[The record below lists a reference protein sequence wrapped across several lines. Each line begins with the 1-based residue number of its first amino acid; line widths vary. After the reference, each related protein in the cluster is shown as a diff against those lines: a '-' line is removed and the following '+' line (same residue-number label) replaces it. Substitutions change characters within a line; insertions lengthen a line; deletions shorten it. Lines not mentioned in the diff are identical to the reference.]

1 MKIAQF
7 KVENLFNS
15 FTHVID
21 FKNETG
27 ITLMLGQN
35 GLGKTVM
42 LNLIKSIFSY
52 NFDKVLDVC
61 FSKAVIT
68 FDNNN
73 KIELQQ
79 QIEKDNIHDLIFY
92 YYEKDNLISQ
102 DSLHSMAENSDKA
115 MREIREYILPYYR
128 RFDENEWVD
137 RRSGER
143 CTTNELILL
152 HNDLIP
158 KEILTKWRKYPIW
171 LTNVIDLFNVDLIET
186 QRLLTTVQIEE
197 RYSRPHKEYR
207 NTVEEY
213 SKELLA
219 EINAKLASSTELA
232 AKLDR
237 TYPNRLI
244 ERLKNISDI
253 SQKDLNSKL
262 NDLEIKRKR
271 LSIVGLIDLN
281 EEPVL
286 QSISNQERAIKEV
299 LLVYIDDSNKKLE
312 VYDSLADKIELL
324 MRIINS
330 RFLFKKLSINRDTGF
345 NFVSTKNGQPI
356 DLNKLS
362 SGEQHMLILFYQLL
376 FKYSSQT
383 LLLIDEPEIS
393 LHISWQKR
401 FIEDLQQILKL
412 NSMEILIATHSP
424 SIIGKNW
431 GLTVDLDKA

>member
-61 FSKAVIT
+61 FSKVVIT

-73 KIELQQ
+73 KIELEQR
-79 QIEKDNIHDLIFY
+79 IEKDNIHDLIFY

-102 DSLHSMAENSDKA
+102 DSLHAMAENSDKA

-171 LTNVIDLFNVDLIET
+171 LTDVIDLFNVNLIET

-244 ERLKNISDI
+244 DRLKNISDI

-271 LSIVGLIDLN
+271 LSIVGLIDLK

-286 QSISNQERAIKEV
+286 QSISNQEKAIKEV

-330 RFLFKKLSINRDTGF
+330 RFLFKKLSINRNTGF

>member
-1 MKIAQF
+1 MKISQF

-52 NFDKVLDVC
+52 NFDKVLDAC
-61 FSKAVIT
+61 FSKVVIT

-73 KIELQQ
+73 KIELEQR
-79 QIEKDNIHDLIFY
+79 IEKDNIHDLIFY

-171 LTNVIDLFNVDLIET
+171 LTDVIDLFNVNLIET

-244 ERLKNISDI
+244 DRLKNISDI

-271 LSIVGLIDLN
+271 LSIVGLIDLK

-286 QSISNQERAIKEV
+286 QSISNQEKAIKEV

>member
-61 FSKAVIT
+61 FSKVVIT

-73 KIELQQ
+73 KIELEQR
-79 QIEKDNIHDLIFY
+79 IEKDNIHDLIFY

-102 DSLHSMAENSDKA
+102 DSLHAMAENSDKA

-171 LTNVIDLFNVDLIET
+171 LTDVIDLFNVNLIET

-207 NTVEEY
+207 NTVEKY

-244 ERLKNISDI
+244 DRLKNISDI

-271 LSIVGLIDLN
+271 LSIVGLIDLK

-286 QSISNQERAIKEV
+286 QSISNQEKAIKEV

>member
-61 FSKAVIT
+61 FSKVVIT

-73 KIELQQ
+73 KIELEQR
-79 QIEKDNIHDLIFY
+79 IEKDNIHDLIFY

-102 DSLHSMAENSDKA
+102 DSLHAMAENSDKA

-171 LTNVIDLFNVDLIET
+171 LTDVIDLFNVNLIET

-244 ERLKNISDI
+244 DRLKNISDI
-253 SQKDLNSKL
+253 SQKDLNCKL

-271 LSIVGLIDLN
+271 LSIVGLIDLK

-286 QSISNQERAIKEV
+286 QSISNQEKAIKEV

>member
-61 FSKAVIT
+61 FSKVVIT

-73 KIELQQ
+73 KIELEQR
-79 QIEKDNIHDLIFY
+79 IEKDNIHDLIFY

-102 DSLHSMAENSDKA
+102 DSLHAMAENSDKA

-171 LTNVIDLFNVDLIET
+171 LTDVIDLFNVNLIET

-244 ERLKNISDI
+244 DRLKNISDI

-271 LSIVGLIDLN
+271 LSIVGLIDLK

-286 QSISNQERAIKEV
+286 QSISNQEKS
-299 LLVYIDDSNKKLE
+299 Y
-312 VYDSLADKIELL
+312 
-324 MRIINS
+324 
-330 RFLFKKLSINRDTGF
+330 
-345 NFVSTKNGQPI
+345 
-356 DLNKLS
+356 
-362 SGEQHMLILFYQLL
+362 
-376 FKYSSQT
+376 
-383 LLLIDEPEIS
+383 
-393 LHISWQKR
+393 
-401 FIEDLQQILKL
+401 
-412 NSMEILIATHSP
+412 
-424 SIIGKNW
+424 
-431 GLTVDLDKA
+431 